1 MDGEQHIPIKPD
13 RECDDGVGQGPHFL
27 RESSLP
33 VVQRENK
40 GDCQTPEEHR
50 DKSIRVSY
58 VRGNNHGGDLLGGRT
73 VECYEGNVTYT
84 MKMVSRAVVAGGVKF
99 VDETNFLFLFVYIKR
114 ILQDFCTSPT
124 LPGGVS
130 C

>member
-13 RECDDGVGQGPHFL
+13 RECDDGVGQNSHFL

-33 VVQRENK
+33 GVNGENN
-40 GDCQTPEEHR
+40 GDCQAPEENRH
-50 DKSIRVSY
+50 KNIRMSY
-58 VRGNNHGGDLLGGRT
+58 RRGNKHFGDLLGGRT

-114 ILQDFCTSPT
+114 IPQDFCTSPT

>member
-1 MDGEQHIPIKPD
+1 MDGEEYIPIKPD

-33 VVQRENK
+33 VVQREQK
-40 GDCQTPEEHR
+40 GDCQTPEENR
-50 DKSIRVSY
+50 YKNIRVSY

-84 MKMVSRAVVAGGVKF
+84 MEMVSTAVMAGGAKIL
-99 VDETNFLFLFVYIKR
+99 DETNFLFLFVYIEG
-114 ILQDFCTSPT
+114 ILQDFRTSLT
-124 LPGGVS
+124 LPGGIS